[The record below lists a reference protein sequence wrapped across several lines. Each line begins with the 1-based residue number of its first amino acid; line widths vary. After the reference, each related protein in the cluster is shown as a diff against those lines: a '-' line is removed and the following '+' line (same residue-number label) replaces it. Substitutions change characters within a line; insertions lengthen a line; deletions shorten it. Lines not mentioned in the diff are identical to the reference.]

1 MPGHKGV
8 VALALGLIIIGRACA
23 FSPMCPHAGIV
34 GRRRC
39 GVSPLSREG
48 GRGVWT
54 KGFGL
59 LRVRLADERTA
70 RAGKLRMAA
79 DELNGDWREFRA
91 RLLAQEQGMGVVKAE
106 EEEEEEE
113 EEEGGGREDAWEVV
127 RKRGERVRA
136 RVKANECENIVTWAH
151 EVDVSRSPAPS
162 PSPSLPSVSP
172 RDVQHRPVVLLHHA
186 NL

>member
-1 MPGHKGV
+1 
-8 VALALGLIIIGRACA
+8 
-23 FSPMCPHAGIV
+23 
-34 GRRRC
+34 
-39 GVSPLSREG
+39 
-48 GRGVWT
+48 VWT

-59 LRVRLADERTA
+59 LRVRLAHERTA

-79 DELNGDWREFRA
+79 DELSGDWREFRA

-106 EEEEEEE
+106 EEEEED

-151 EVDVSRSPAPS
+151 EVDSFPSPS

-186 NL
+186 NP